1 VRFRSGVWVGAVLAG
16 VLALTGCAAG
26 PDRPVDGPS
35 RGHLLII
42 GGGLNDDNASIS
54 GRFLELAGPGR
65 IGIIPTA
72 SGDPDAGP
80 TNAERLRRF
89 DPGRDVVVIPLD
101 KDAAARAD
109 DPAVAALI
117 RSCSGLWFTGG
128 DQSRIT
134 AVFRPG
140 PRGAARDTEAYRAT
154 LDVLARGGVIAGT
167 SAGAAVMSDPMI
179 TGGTSADALANGAT
193 WTDQPREGQGVGLA
207 PGLGYFPVG
216 LTDQHFLERGR
227 LGRLVVALR
236 ETGVSTGFGVAENA
250 ALEVDLARAV
260 ARAWGEHA
268 VTVVSP
274 AAAGTSHAQTVSG
287 GGAASG
293 TFRLG
298 PALTR

>member
-1 VRFRSGVWVGAVLAG
+1 MSICSGVRIGVRMGAVLAV
-16 VLALTGCAAG
+16 VLALAGCAAAPAG
-26 PDRPVDGPS
+26 PAKAGPS
-35 RGHLLII
+35 RGSLLII
-42 GGGLNDDNASIS
+42 GGGLEDDNAAIF

-65 IGIIPTA
+65 IGVIPTA
-72 SGDPDAGP
+72 SGDADAGAV
-80 TNAERLRRF
+80 TVQRLRRF
-89 DPGRDVVVIPLD
+89 GPSRDIVVIPLT
-101 KDAAARAD
+101 KYDAGRAD
-109 DPAVAALI
+109 EAQIAALI
-117 RSCSGLWFTGG
+117 RSCTGLWFTGG

-140 PRGAARDTEAYRAT
+140 PRGGTRDTEAYRAT

-179 TGGTSADALANGAT
+179 TGGTSADALASGAT

-207 PGLGYFPVG
+207 PGLGYFPFG

-236 ETGVSTGFGVAENA
+236 ATGVKTGFGVSENA
-250 ALEVDLARAV
+250 ALEVDLSSGE

-274 AAAGTSHAQTVSG
+274 AGAGVVNGSAMPLR
-287 GGAASG
+287 G
-293 TFRLG
+293 TRLQV
-298 PALTR
+298 R